1 VEIFFQK
8 YILTLQPNGEPLTFA
23 FFFIFW
29 VYVCS
34 SIFKK
39 NVWLILENDWDM
51 QNGAS
56 VRSTL
61 AFRAEVADGMKM
73 QWSVGIGSG

>member
-1 VEIFFQK
+1 MASHLPLLSFLFFGYMCVVQS
-8 YILTLQPNGEPLTFA
+8 L
-23 FFFIFW
+23 
-29 VYVCS
+29 
-34 SIFKK
+34 KK
-39 NVWLILENDWDM
+39 NGWLILQNAWDCS
-51 QNGAS
+51 NGAR

>member
-1 VEIFFQK
+1 
-8 YILTLQPNGEPLTFA
+8 LQPNGEPLTFA

-29 VYVCS
+29 VYVCG
-34 SIFKK
+34 SIFLKK
-39 NVWLILENDWDM
+39 NGWLILQNDWDM
-51 QNGAS
+51 QNGAR